1 MKRDEDFR
9 EFSVMYFLNR
19 KNKLTSVEVQK
30 IGDI

>member
-9 EFSVMYFLNR
+9 ECSVMYFLNR
-19 KNKLTSVEVQK
+19 KNKLKNVEVQK